1 MALRNIKE
9 NCTSTNPF
17 EIMDAQKQFYSKL
30 YSKRTIDLD
39 GEENKIFFE
48 NSNILRLSDE
58 SSAC

>member
-1 MALRNIKE
+1 
-9 NCTSTNPF
+9 
-17 EIMDAQKQFYSKL
+17 MDAQKQFYSKL

-58 SSAC
+58 SSACWEERNWPYRNVKTF